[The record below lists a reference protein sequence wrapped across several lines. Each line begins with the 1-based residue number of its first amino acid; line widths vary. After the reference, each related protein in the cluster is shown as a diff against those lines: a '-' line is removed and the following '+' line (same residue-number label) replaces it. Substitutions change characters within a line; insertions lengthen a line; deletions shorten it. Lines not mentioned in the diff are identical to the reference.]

1 MKKILYWAGRGQD
14 LSILNSFR
22 NVLKEN
28 VFEID
33 YIDIQYDN
41 GELSPSQWKQ
51 VIENDADW
59 WIGISLGASLL
70 YYSINFAKEKK
81 PSRITLIN
89 PFSSRKILSEE
100 KGFDL
105 DNQWIFE
112 PKNCEVE
119 VNNLDVVLSTDDT
132 KIPMYHGVELLNN
145 TICNNK
151 KIIFVNGNHII
162 DEDEAQIELANI
174 LIKNEVS
181 NGGNNNERYNY
192 CNIYKQ

>member
-28 VFEID
+28 GFEID
-33 YIDIQYDN
+33 YIDIQYDS
-41 GELSPSQWKQ
+41 GELSPSKWKQ

-100 KGFDL
+100 RGFDL
-105 DNQWIFE
+105 DNQWLFE
-112 PKNCEVE
+112 PKNCKVE
-119 VNNLDVVLSTDDT
+119 VNNLDVVLSTNDT
-132 KIPMYHGVELLNN
+132 KIPMYHGVELLNK
-145 TICNNK
+145 TFCTNK
-151 KIIFVNGNHII
+151 EIIFVDGNHVINNK
-162 DEDEAQIELANI
+162 DAQIELANI
-174 LIKNEVS
+174 LIENEIL
-181 NGGNNNERYNY
+181 NGGNDNERYNY